1 MLIIMALGKASPKT
15 QYPKGKNCE
24 LKSILLVNRQQDLMT
39 QLSGTDR
46 KKPQWSKEKGSVVVL
61 A

>member
-1 MLIIMALGKASPKT
+1 MLIFMALGKASPKT

-24 LKSILLVNRQQDLMT
+24 LKSILLVNRQQDLMI

-46 KKPQWSKEKGSVVVL
+46 KKKKKHQGAKGKAQL
-61 A
+61 